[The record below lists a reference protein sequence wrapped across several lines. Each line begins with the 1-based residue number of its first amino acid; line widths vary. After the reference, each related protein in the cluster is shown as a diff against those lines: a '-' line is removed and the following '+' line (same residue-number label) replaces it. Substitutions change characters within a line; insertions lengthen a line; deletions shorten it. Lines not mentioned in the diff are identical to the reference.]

1 MTLIGSDKFTI
12 VIGLGKTGLSCA
24 RYLSN
29 LGEAFGVVDTRAE
42 PPLLAQFRENY
53 PGIPVECGELNADS
67 LMQASRLIVSP
78 GVSRDLAAIRQAEAS
93 GVEVLGDIDL
103 FCRAARAPIVAITG
117 SNAKSTVTTLVGE
130 MAKCAGINVGVGG
143 NLGIPVLELLA
154 NDEQQGGDEKEL
166 YVLELSSFQLET
178 TSELRAAV
186 ATVLNVS
193 PDHMD
198 RYPNLMAYHQAKHRV
213 YKGCEKAVF
222 NGDDSLTA
230 PLIPE
235 VTPRAQFALKTPD
248 IGNYGVITEGGEQ
261 FLARGLEKLLPVES
275 LKMPGQ
281 HNVANALAALAL
293 GDAVNI
299 PLQAMLDTLQK
310 FCGLEHRCQW
320 IRELNG
326 VEYFNDSKGTNVGA
340 TLAAIEGFG
349 NQLQRKGEGRIVLIA
364 GGDGKGADFS
374 DLKEPLLKWG
384 RTAVLIGTDRESI
397 ADVLEPDISV
407 LRVDGFKDAIE
418 QARSAACPGDIVL
431 LSPACASFDMFKGF
445 EDRGDQFMAQVRALV
460 EIEQPERAASEYSQ
474 PLDKDA
480 SEEKVSQDDQS

>member
-24 RYLSN
+24 RYLAN
-29 LGEAFGVVDTRAE
+29 LGESFGVVDTRLE
-42 PPLLAQFRENY
+42 PPLLAEFKENY
-53 PGIPVECGELNADS
+53 PDIPVECGELNAAS

-103 FCRAARAPIVAITG
+103 FCRAAKAPIVAITG

-130 MAKCAGINVGVGG
+130 MAKCAGIHVGVGG
-143 NLGIPVLELLA
+143 NLGIPVLELLT
-154 NDEQQGGDEKEL
+154 DGQKHGQDEKEL

-178 TSELRAAV
+178 TSDLRAAV
-186 ATVLNVS
+186 ATVLNIS

-213 YKGCEKAVF
+213 YKGCAKAVF

-230 PLIPE
+230 PLIPDA
-235 VTPRAQFALKTPD
+235 TPRTEFALKTPD
-248 IGNYGVITEGGEQ
+248 IGNYGVITSNGEQ

-293 GDAVNI
+293 GDAVDI
-299 PLQAMLDTLQK
+299 PLQAMLDALQQ
-310 FCGLEHRCQW
+310 FAGLEHRCQRV
-320 IRELNG
+320 RELNG

-349 NQLQRKGEGRIVLIA
+349 NQLQRKGDGRIVLIA

-374 DLKEPLLKWG
+374 ELKEPLLKWS
-384 RTAVLIGTDRESI
+384 RAAVLIGRDREAI
-397 ADVLEPDISV
+397 ADVLDPAFST
-407 LRVDGFKDAIE
+407 LRADSFKEAIE
-418 QARSAACPGDIVL
+418 QAASLATPGDIVL
-431 LSPACASFDMFKGF
+431 LSPACASFDMFEGF
-445 EDRGDQFMAQVRALV
+445 EDRGNKFMTLVRAL
-460 EIEQPERAASEYSQ
+460 PETT
-474 PLDKDA
+474 P
-480 SEEKVSQDDQS
+480 SEEAPKGERS